1 MTITDAGFT
10 AADYARWRPRLL
22 RLMGALRRR
31 GYEIPMTLALDIVH
45 DFFVEAW
52 PGVLEKHDPS
62 RGALEAYV
70 AGAFLRFAQRRV
82 ISETKWSRALDD
94 RLDPPGPSGAP
105 EAPTAFDAAS
115 IALALSRIGHEDRR
129 LLLARFG
136 DRPKTEQALAE
147 DLGIS
152 RYAVRSRLL
161 EALVRLAASLG
172 VVAPADSVEAR
183 IARMIFIEGRSLAS
197 TAASLRLTSA
207 QVRAARGRILGSLAS
222 HA

>member
-1 MTITDAGFT
+1 MQSDTPTRIPGLTPNAS
-10 AADYARWRPRLL
+10 AAAETSPTTCSRP
-22 RLMGALRRR
+22 
-31 GYEIPMTLALDIVH
+31 T
-45 DFFVEAW
+45 
-52 PGVLEKHDPS
+52 
-62 RGALEAYV
+62 
-70 AGAFLRFAQRRV
+70 
-82 ISETKWSRALDD
+82 
-94 RLDPPGPSGAP
+94 SGAS
-105 EAPTAFDAAS
+105 ATCSAS